1 MVVCD
6 TTYTAF
12 ISAYVSFGVAPF
24 ELTAR
29 RVFIFCACANVESI
43 SRTINELSYAFNFNF
58 QLVDFHAP
66 VSARKIIPCARAWR
80 LTAVQCKVQYRSE
93 SLYNP
98 FLREQAL
105 VKGIRTLGSRLDE
118 GARQSLKMR
127 NIDVYIEID
136 WKWEISMNIFQGARV
151 LVVITIR
158 SIWPTED
165 RWTRNGN
172 PTAMQCHVKSLPLD
186 CKSWKWNEQIWV
198 SAL

>member
-1 MVVCD
+1 M
-6 TTYTAF
+6 
-12 ISAYVSFGVAPF
+12 SASMQHHLCLGA
-24 ELTAR
+24 AC
-29 RVFIFCACANVESI
+29 RVFIFCACAKVESI
-43 SRTINELSYAFNFNF
+43 NRTINELSYAFNFNF

-66 VSARKIIPCARAWR
+66 VSARQIIPCARAWR
-80 LTAVQCKVQYRSE
+80 LTAVQCKAQYRSE
-93 SLYNP
+93 SFCNP

>member
-1 MVVCD
+1 M
-6 TTYTAF
+6 
-12 ISAYVSFGVAPF
+12 SASMQHHLCLGA
-24 ELTAR
+24 AC

-43 SRTINELSYAFNFNF
+43 NWTINELSYAFNRL
-58 QLVDFHAP
+58 QLSTRRFP
-66 VSARKIIPCARAWR
+66 CTCQRSANYSMCAC
-80 LTAVQCKVQYRSE
+80 V
-93 SLYNP
+93 
-98 FLREQAL
+98 
-105 VKGIRTLGSRLDE
+105 TLGSRLDE